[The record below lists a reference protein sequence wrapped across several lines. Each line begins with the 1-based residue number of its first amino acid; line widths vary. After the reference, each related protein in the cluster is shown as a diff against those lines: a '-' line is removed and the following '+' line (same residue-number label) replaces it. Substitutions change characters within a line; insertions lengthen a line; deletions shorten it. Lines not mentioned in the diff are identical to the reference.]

1 MRFWVVAFL
10 CVFVSFHSPASGN
23 TPETRKAL
31 VIGNGAYGVSPLP
44 NPINDAQAMTE
55 ALEMSGFDVTLATD
69 LSYRDLQRAVVR
81 FSREVRAAGE
91 ETVAMVYYAGH
102 AVQANGEN
110 YLIPVDADI
119 QDSLDLEIQSLRL
132 STVMQSLESAGN
144 RLNLVVLD
152 ACRDNPFPSM
162 SRSGSRGLA
171 KVDAPYGTLLAYST
185 APGDVAADGA
195 GRNSPYTAALIKA
208 LRVPGLPVEQVFKR
222 VRVDVMERTGKQQV
236 PWESSSLT
244 GDFFFTPER
253 PAVTAAQPA
262 APVPPPAPDTSEEID
277 YWRSIATSD
286 DTTLF
291 ESYLA
296 QYPDG
301 LFADIARQRI
311 DALAAARLS
320 REAEQANARRLEEA
334 KAFWESVKDSPDPSL
349 FMPLIE
355 SYGDTFYAK
364 LAQARIESLNAQA
377 EANRARA
384 QQQAAQVDQP
394 QQTAALSTPAAPPE
408 PLQSAAPSG
417 AQWRI
422 EWSVGRSQGSDAFC
436 RPGENA
442 ALDFT
447 LVDGAFS
454 GRLTSSQGH
463 YADLKMST
471 SSSGRLRVDARI
483 PRWVQSRNVFF
494 LDLDDDGDRIEFVT
508 PNGFACML
516 IIELVKL

>member
-171 KVDAPYGTLLAYST
+171 KVDAPYGPLLAYST

-195 GRNSPYTAALIKA
+195 GRNS
-208 LRVPGLPVEQVFKR
+208 
-222 VRVDVMERTGKQQV
+222 
-236 PWESSSLT
+236 
-244 GDFFFTPER
+244 
-253 PAVTAAQPA
+253 
-262 APVPPPAPDTSEEID
+262 
-277 YWRSIATSD
+277 
-286 DTTLF
+286 
-291 ESYLA
+291 
-296 QYPDG
+296 
-301 LFADIARQRI
+301 
-311 DALAAARLS
+311 
-320 REAEQANARRLEEA
+320 
-334 KAFWESVKDSPDPSL
+334 
-349 FMPLIE
+349 
-355 SYGDTFYAK
+355 
-364 LAQARIESLNAQA
+364 
-377 EANRARA
+377 
-384 QQQAAQVDQP
+384 
-394 QQTAALSTPAAPPE
+394 
-408 PLQSAAPSG
+408 
-417 AQWRI
+417 
-422 EWSVGRSQGSDAFC
+422 
-436 RPGENA
+436 
-442 ALDFT
+442 
-447 LVDGAFS
+447 
-454 GRLTSSQGH
+454 
-463 YADLKMST
+463 
-471 SSSGRLRVDARI
+471 
-483 PRWVQSRNVFF
+483 
-494 LDLDDDGDRIEFVT
+494 
-508 PNGFACML
+508 
-516 IIELVKL
+516 